1 MFKKSIAFIINPIR
15 GTFRKG
21 EILPAEDKCHNN
33 VAYRYQKKNPKNM
46 FLFQSLGVT
55 WVENNINL
63 EALTN
68 KL

>member
-1 MFKKSIAFIINPIR
+1 MLKKSVAFIINPIR

-33 VAYRYQKKNPKNM
+33 VAYRYQKKKIV
-46 FLFQSLGVT
+46 FFFQSLGVT

>member
-1 MFKKSIAFIINPIR
+1 MLKKSVAFIINPIR

-21 EILPAEDKCHNN
+21 EILPAEEKCHNN
-33 VAYRYQKKNPKNM
+33 VAYWYQKKKKNM